1 MARTHADLI
10 SLVRDWSNRDVQVL
24 SDDIIKDCLRYAADK
39 SYRYLRIVPLEATV
53 TYDSAALT
61 AATTSSSTYND
72 SRTELKVPADL
83 IEFIQIREV
92 DASGNTTRIFNEK
105 LDIRTYNDY
114 QAEVSGPHWSRQ
126 GTTILLSPGFQQE
139 GSVGSPIAVE
149 LFYYKRL
156 PALDA
161 TYNVTA
167 ANYTAGLLTQSTQG
181 TTGSQPLYLVTLGGV
196 TTAYDTLAAAQA
208 VGTAQTVYFVGNEVS
223 HWLRDENERVLLMG
237 ALAEVFSYLQED
249 DQVQKYAAMFMN
261 EITELNDED
270 KKRNAK
276 GGNVQVNYSAGGLI

>member
-1 MARTHADLI
+1 MARTHAQFVA
-10 SLVRDWSNRDVQVL
+10 LVREWANRDTEVL
-24 SDDIIKDCLRYAADK
+24 SDAIIADCLRYAADK
-39 SYRYLRIVPLEATV
+39 AYRYLRISPLESTV
-53 TYDSAALT
+53 TYGSAALT
-61 AATTSSSTYND
+61 AATTQGSGLSS

-92 DASGNTTRIFNEK
+92 DSVGNTTRIFNEK
-105 LDIRTYNDY
+105 LDIRSYNDGY
-114 QAEVSGPHWSRQ
+114 TQSHGPNWSRQ
-126 GTTILLSPGFQQE
+126 GTTLLLSPGFGE
-139 GSVGSPIAVE
+139 GAMGNPTAIE

-181 TTGSQPLYLVTLGGV
+181 TTGAKPLYLVTLGGV

-208 VGTAQTVYFVGNEVS
+208 VGTAQTVYFVGNEVAN
-223 HWLRDENERVLLMG
+223 WLRDENERVLLMG
-237 ALAEVFSYLQED
+237 ALTEVFAFLQED
-249 DQVQKYAAMFMN
+249 DQVNKYATLFMAELN
-261 EITELNDED
+261 ELNDED

-276 GGNVQVNYSAGGLI
+276 GGNVQVSYTAGGLI